1 MATKTAPKG
10 QAQTEGRRGADRVV
24 TSNRRAHHDYFISEE
39 LETGIA
45 LTGSEI
51 KSIRAGKAA
60 LTEAYARIEN
70 NELWLIG
77 AHIAPYSHGAYANH
91 QPDRPRKL
99 LVHKNQISELREQVE
114 RKGMTLVPLRLALR
128 KGRAKVDI
136 GVAKGKKLYDKRAS
150 EAEREASRDIE
161 RAVRDRERGRDW

>member
-10 QAQTEGRRGADRVV
+10 QTQTSNVRKVDRVV
-24 TSNRRAHHDYFISEE
+24 TTNRRAYHDYFIQEE

-60 LTEAYARIEN
+60 ITEAYARIEN
-70 NELWLIG
+70 GELWLIG
-77 AHIAPYSHGAYANH
+77 SHIAPYTHGAYANH
-91 QPDRPRKL
+91 VPDRPRKL
-99 LVHKNQISELREQVE
+99 LVHKEQIRELQGMVE

-136 GVAKGKKLYDKRAS
+136 GVARGKKLYDKRAS
-150 EAEREASRDIE
+150 EAEREAERDIE
-161 RAVRDRERGRDW
+161 RAVRDRDRGRDW

>member
-1 MATKTAPKG
+1 MSSP
-10 QAQTEGRRGADRVV
+10 AQTTNERTVA
-24 TSNRRAHHDYFISEE
+24 SNRRAYHDYFIEQE
-39 LETGIA
+39 LETGVA

-60 LTEAYARIEN
+60 IGEAYARIEGG
-70 NELWLIG
+70 ELWLIG
-77 AHIAPYSHGAYANH
+77 SHIAPYSHGAYANH

-99 LVHKNQISELREQVE
+99 LVHKSQIRELQGMVE

-136 GVAKGKKLYDKRAS
+136 GVARGKKLYDKRSS
-150 EAEREASRDIE
+150 EAAREAARDIE
-161 RAVRDRERGRDW
+161 RAVRDRERGREW